1 MSSDN
6 SNTDTTAPPNG
17 TIAFSGAFAPEQVLD
32 QKSKDEFTVPLNAFN
47 SYDNVV
53 GENDKDGNKRLYMPG
68 RLRKYIPVLYKQCWL
83 NARAILSVNGI
94 ERVDGTNSTDGDGNN
109 ISNTVVTSDLRTS
122 ILSNAQGANPYD
134 AVTVALRLD
143 QEKVNG
149 EFTESSESGMS
160 KNVISVGPNP
170 DGTARTLTCD
180 KSARFMV
187 NGGEYY
193 NTYVFTEIGGM
204 IQYVQG
210 LATGDALNALSG
222 IPGLDQ
228 VTTIYYVTSFEGF
241 FLNTASEG
249 NTNQVIDLNPKA
261 ETDGEAE

>member
-6 SNTDTTAPPNG
+6 SNTDTTTLPNG
-17 TIAFSGAFAPEQVLD
+17 TTAFSGAFAPEQVLD
-32 QKSKDEFTVPLNAFN
+32 QKSKDEYTVPLNAFN

-53 GENDKDGNKRLYMPG
+53 GEEDKDGNKRLYMPG

-94 ERVDGTNSTDGDGNN
+94 ERVDGTNSTDDDGNN
-109 ISNTVVTSDLRTS
+109 VSNTVVTSDLRTS
-122 ILSNAQGANPYD
+122 ILSNSGENPYE
-134 AVTVALRLD
+134 AATVALRLD
-143 QEKVNG
+143 QEKVDG
-149 EFTESSESGMS
+149 KFTESSESGMS

-170 DGTARTLTCD
+170 DGSARTLTCD
-180 KSARFMV
+180 PTARFMV

-210 LATGDALNALSG
+210 LATGDALDALQG
-222 IPGLDQ
+222 IPGLGQ

-241 FLNTASEG
+241 FLNSASEG

-261 ETDGEAE
+261 ETDGSAE